1 MRITDV
7 KLRLLSGSMPVE
19 AEFWEERLSR
29 RDEQLPD
36 RGRLCADRD

>member
-7 KLRLLSGSMPVE
+7 KLRLLSGTMPVE

-29 RDEQLPD
+29 PVDVYP
-36 RGRLCADRD
+36 